1 MVCLTFADNH
11 DVKRYNVE
19 IGSSRKFITETLNVD
34 YLTYNSIGLTVFKT
48 PVEAAT
54 IRMQQ
59 QQQLQ
64 ASGLFIENY
73 LSSTAVPFDW
83 EWFEDSFTSS
93 GGELSHW
100 SSDNALHITPGA
112 IPPGEMWLIGGR
124 IHTQLDEIAESLSHL
139 SNYNDYNFLPG
150 SWQFRSSVVEY
161 RIISIDDNTD
171 SYQAPFNQQF
181 KKPVSITIK
190 HTVSKTNSEAIRVFC
205 IQDNNFI
212 EEINARSGSNE
223 SNSSATYELNG
234 DCVTIETYDFCLFFV
249 CVCQHKSV
257 NKDIQSI
264 NAIAYGK
271 ICKDQS
277 EYKAEVDFEL
287 QFLSEDSV
295 ERLPEFWQVS
305 ISPNNFKYVL

>member
-124 IHTQLDEIAESLSHL
+124 GSTLSLTKLRRACRILATITTIIFYPALGSFARQL
-139 SNYNDYNFLPG
+139 SN
-150 SWQFRSSVVEY
+150 
-161 RIISIDDNTD
+161 
-171 SYQAPFNQQF
+171 
-181 KKPVSITIK
+181 
-190 HTVSKTNSEAIRVFC
+190 
-205 IQDNNFI
+205 
-212 EEINARSGSNE
+212 
-223 SNSSATYELNG
+223 
-234 DCVTIETYDFCLFFV
+234 
-249 CVCQHKSV
+249 
-257 NKDIQSI
+257 
-264 NAIAYGK
+264 IA
-271 ICKDQS
+271 
-277 EYKAEVDFEL
+277 
-287 QFLSEDSV
+287 
-295 ERLPEFWQVS
+295 
-305 ISPNNFKYVL
+305 